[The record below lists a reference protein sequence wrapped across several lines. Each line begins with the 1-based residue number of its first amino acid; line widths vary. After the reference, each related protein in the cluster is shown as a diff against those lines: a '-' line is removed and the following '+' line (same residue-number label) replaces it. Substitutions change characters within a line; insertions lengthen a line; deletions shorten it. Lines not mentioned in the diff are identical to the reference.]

1 MLLFTLLTTA
11 LVVVSSTTTT
21 PRTFLPVSSLTKG
34 RDELP
39 LGPSH
44 DSTLALPTSFD
55 SRTRWRF
62 CHSITEIYDQSACG
76 DCWAVSSVMTATDRW
91 CIAKNQ
97 TENPRL
103 SVEGAFLCCSLCSLS
118 LLAFFSHFC
127 CFFLCRLPLP
137 SPSASTRRMLPPV
150 WLRLRRRLSQLRVAV
165 WSRWTGCCDWRLL
178 SKRSVVLILH
188 APSLQSLRL
197 EERHPPFVVRAF
209 VFVFVFL
216 VPRFV
221 WSSHAHSSLPLSTCS
236 VETSL

>member
-1 MLLFTLLTTA
+1 MLLFTLLTA
-11 LVVVSSTTTT
+11 APLVVVSSTTTT

-55 SRTRWRF
+55 SRTKWAE
-62 CHSITEIYDQSACG
+62 CPSINEIYDQSACG

-118 LLAFFSHFC
+118 LLAFFFSLLLLFSLP
-127 CFFLCRLPLP
+127 FSLCRLPLP
-137 SPSASTRRMLPPV
+137 ALVGCCHRCGYGCGDGFPNYAWQYGLVGQGVVTGGSYQNDQWCSSYTLPP
-150 WLRLRRRLSQLRVAV
+150 
-165 WSRWTGCCDWRLL
+165 CNHYD
-178 SKRSVVLILH
+178 SKNDTL
-188 APSLQSLRL
+188 PS
-197 EERHPPFVVRAF
+197 
-209 VFVFVFL
+209 
-216 VPRFV
+216 
-221 WSSHAHSSLPLSTCS
+221 W
-236 VETSL
+236 